1 MDADI
6 SAIAALIG
14 DSTRAQMLWALMG
27 GLARP
32 AGELAMHAN
41 VAPQTASAHLSK
53 LLEAELLRAEV
64 QGRHRYY
71 RLAGPQVGTVIEALA
86 TLAPRTKEPVRPKAN
101 ETNPLAFARTCYSH
115 LAGTLA
121 VQVNDA
127 LQQRGILAPERD
139 NHYCVTKE
147 GRIWFKKLGVDIAQL
162 RSNGRELARECLD
175 WTERRHHLAG
185 ALGTALLQ
193 RFFEMKWVAR
203 MDKTRAVRVTSKGQE
218 ELRKLLGVDFRR

>member
-14 DSTRAQMLWALMG
+14 DSTRARMLWALMG

-32 AGELAMHAN
+32 AGELAISAN

-53 LLEAELLRAEV
+53 LVNGKLIEAEV

-71 RLAGPQVGTVIEALA
+71 RLASPEVGAVIEALA
-86 TLAPRTKEPVRPKAN
+86 TLAPRTKQPVPQKKSDSH
-101 ETNPLAFARTCYSH
+101 PLAFARTCYSH

-121 VQVNDA
+121 VQINDA
-127 LQQRGILAPERD
+127 LQQRGILIPTRD
-139 NHYCVTKE
+139 KLYRVTKE
-147 GRIWFKKLGVDIAQL
+147 GRLWFSALGIPIAEIESN
-162 RSNGRELARECLD
+162 RSNLARQCLD

-185 ALGTALLQ
+185 ALGTELSQ

-203 MDKTRAVRVTSKGQE
+203 LDRTRAVRVTTKGQE
-218 ELRKLLGVDFRR
+218 QLRKLLGIEFRH